1 MKTEMISFL
10 ADRLINGRSQ
20 ITAIERLNL
29 DR

>member
-20 ITAIERLNL
+20 ITAIQEIKFR
-29 DR
+29 